1 MSLEHKAYWSRQ
13 NVEHLVCVVQMW
25 SVVAV
30 GLAGATFWCSVEV
43 EEAMDDAKED
53 VAGLLK
59 LAAEPLVTSRLLA
72 VAVLGADGCGSRWRE
87 RRHRWF

>member
-59 LAAEPLVTSRLLA
+59 LAAAPLVTSRLLA
-72 VAVLGADGCGSRWRE
+72 ILGADGCGNRRRG
-87 RRHRWF
+87 RRHR